1 MNKIKDYLQYRKRF
15 YAIPGFREYYRNE
28 NNRRALSRVRVL
40 MWLGI
45 VLFAACFIL
54 DYLLYPDQAAF
65 FLGLRALFAGITV
78 ICLMISRSEWG
89 QRHIL
94 TIVFFNALLGDWSIS
109 LMSSQI
115 GGWTSLYFVGN
126 ITVMMGVTMFIP
138 WRPRV
143 TLMYCL
149 AVLFGYVAINGLF
162 HPFTLPMIIPVTF
175 ICVVMA
181 LAYFSSMSNEVGRMT
196 ELSWRLEIEKAHE
209 SLKTQ
214 NDIIKKQLDQA
225 KQIQRTL
232 LPPMQQSLN
241 GINVGAIYEPSEEL
255 SGDFFDT
262 LTVNGYVYVYLADVT
277 GHGLPAAQVTYL
289 VKSIFQT
296 ALNRDMEL
304 SELFDLVREQYVAH
318 GLKYDLGLQLARFNT
333 KTRVMEFIRS
343 NAPDP
348 IMVDAKGEGTILEFP
363 VSPLISAVN
372 YDRTKK
378 ANVGQVTLDPDSF
391 VYIYSDGAFEF
402 VQKTGNAFGQ
412 RRLLK
417 AVANSHNEK
426 WPESLTQSLQ
436 AENAEDYFPDDLT
449 ILRMS
454 FSS

>member
-1 MNKIKDYLQYRKRF
+1 MNKIIYYLQYRKRF
-15 YAIPGFREYYRNE
+15 YAIPGFREYYNAE
-28 NNRRALSRVRVL
+28 NTRRALSRVRIL
-40 MWLGI
+40 CWLGI
-45 VLFAACFIL
+45 VLFAACFCL
-54 DYLLYPDQAAF
+54 DYLLYPDQAAL
-65 FLGLRALFAGITV
+65 FLGFRAIFAGVTMM
-78 ICLMISRSEWG
+78 CLMISRSEWG
-89 QRHIL
+89 QRNIL
-94 TIVFFNALLGDWSIS
+94 RMVFFNALLGDWSIS

-149 AVLFGYVAINGLF
+149 AVLFGYVAINGIF

-181 LAYFSSMSNEVGRMT
+181 LAYFSSMSNEIGRMT
-196 ELSWRLEIEKAHE
+196 ELASRLEIEKAHE
-209 SLKTQ
+209 SLKAQ

-232 LPPMQQSLN
+232 LPPMLQSLN
-241 GINVGAIYEPSEEL
+241 GVNVGAIYEPSEEL

-296 ALNRDMEL
+296 ALTKDMEL
-304 SELFDLVREQYVAH
+304 SDLFDLVREQYVAH

-348 IMVDAKGEGTILEFP
+348 IMVDAKGEGKILELP
-363 VSPLISAVN
+363 VSPLISAIN

-378 ANVGQVTLDPDSF
+378 ANVAEVPLEPNTF
-391 VYIYSDGAFEF
+391 VYIYSDGAYEF
-402 VQKTGNAFGQ
+402 VQKTGSAFGM
-412 RRLLK
+412 RRLLR
-417 AVANSHNEK
+417 AVTSSHKDK
-426 WPESLTQSLQ
+426 WPETLTQNLQ
-436 AENAEDYFPDDLT
+436 SENSEDYFPDDLT

-454 FSS
+454 FS